1 MSLFGKNKEAPKT
14 APTAP
19 TTKTTKTTKTAAP
32 KPSTKPKET
41 TYFGNKLKITGNV
54 SGSGDFVILGSLDG
68 EFDLK
73 GELQVAEP
81 ANIKGSIKAA
91 DISVK
96 GIVQGT
102 ITAVEKVHLDSTA
115 RVRGR
120 INCPKI
126 SMMEGARF
134 DGDINMSG
142 KESQPLKPAPA
153 ESPSV
158 PKKPDNPGTN

>member
-14 APTAP
+14 AQITQTA
-19 TTKTTKTTKTAAP
+19 KTAAP
-32 KPSTKPKET
+32 KPSNKPKET

-81 ANIKGSIKAA
+81 ANITGTIKAA

-96 GIVQGT
+96 GIIQGT
-102 ITAVEKVHLDSTA
+102 ITAAEKVHLDSTA
-115 RVRGR
+115 RVQGR
-120 INCPKI
+120 INCPKV
-126 SMMEGARF
+126 SMTEGARF

-142 KESQPLKPAPA
+142 KTPQPLKSAPA
-153 ESPSV
+153 ESPAAS
-158 PKKPDNPGTN
+158 KKPDNPDTN

>member
-1 MSLFGKNKEAPKT
+1 MSLFGKNKEAPKAAQTAQKT
-14 APTAP
+14 AP
-19 TTKTTKTTKTAAP
+19 TTKTAAP
-32 KPSTKPKET
+32 KPSSKPKET

-81 ANIKGSIKAA
+81 ANIKGTIKAA

-115 RVRGR
+115 RVQGR

-134 DGDINMSG
+134 DGDVNMSG
-142 KESQPLKPAPA
+142 KESKPLKPAPA
-153 ESPSV
+153 ESPAVS
-158 PKKPDNPGTN
+158 KKPDNPDTD

>member
-1 MSLFGKNKEAPKT
+1 MSLFGKNKEAAKT
-14 APTAP
+14 AQTAQ
-19 TTKTTKTTKTAAP
+19 TTKTTKAAAP
-32 KPSTKPKET
+32 KPSSKPKET

-81 ANIKGSIKAA
+81 ANLKGTIKAA

-102 ITAVEKVHLDSTA
+102 ITAAEKVHLDSTA
-115 RVRGR
+115 RVQGR
-120 INCPKI
+120 INCPRI

-142 KESQPLKPAPA
+142 KESQPLKSAPA
-153 ESPSV
+153 ESPAVS
-158 PKKPDNPGTN
+158 KKPDDPVTN

>member
-1 MSLFGKNKEAPKT
+1 MSLFGKSKEAPKT
-14 APTAP
+14 APAAQTP
-19 TTKTTKTTKTAAP
+19 KTAAP
-32 KPSTKPKET
+32 KPKPSSKPKET

-81 ANIKGSIKAA
+81 ANIKGTIKAA

-102 ITAVEKVHLDSTA
+102 ITAAEKVHLDATA
-115 RVRGR
+115 RVQGR

-142 KESQPLKPAPA
+142 KESQPLKSAPA
-153 ESPSV
+153 ESPAVS
-158 PKKPDNPGTN
+158 KKPDNPDTN

>member
-14 APTAP
+14 APAAQTP
-19 TTKTTKTTKTAAP
+19 KTAAP
-32 KPSTKPKET
+32 KPSSKPKET

-81 ANIKGSIKAA
+81 ANIKGTIKAA

-96 GIVQGT
+96 GSVQGT
-102 ITAVEKVHLDSTA
+102 ISAAETVHLDSTA

-142 KESQPLKPAPA
+142 KESQPLKSAPA
-153 ESPSV
+153 ESPAVS
-158 PKKPDNPGTN
+158 KKPDNPDTN